1 MIIYELFNVVKSAG
15 IYEQNNSGKTCL
27 IKCIKAIRDII
38 LRRHNY
44 LHKRYNTQK
53 TQLSGA
59 IYFSD

>member
-44 LHKRYNTQK
+44 LVQYIFLINIPM
-53 TQLSGA
+53 S
-59 IYFSD
+59 